1 MRAADAQD
9 DGEDRDRS
17 HGAEYRPG
25 RDVDGIDLAVIAH
38 TDLALGLDVPLQ
50 LDHRDFVAARSSRRR
65 PAAARGKA
73 AGCAVANP
81 EHGRQ
86 WVAKGSRLVLCS
98 GDIWLLSG
106 ALAAGIERLRE

>member
-1 MRAADAQD
+1 MRAADTQD

-17 HGAEYRPG
+17 CGAEYGPG
-25 RDVDGIDLAVIAH
+25 RDVDGVDLAVIAQ
-38 TDLALGLDVPLQ
+38 TDLALSLGVPLQ

-65 PAAARGKA
+65 PAAARGEA
-73 AGCAVANP
+73 PGCVVANP
-81 EHGRQ
+81 EHGLQ
-86 WVAKGSRLVLCS
+86 WVAKGLRLVVCS